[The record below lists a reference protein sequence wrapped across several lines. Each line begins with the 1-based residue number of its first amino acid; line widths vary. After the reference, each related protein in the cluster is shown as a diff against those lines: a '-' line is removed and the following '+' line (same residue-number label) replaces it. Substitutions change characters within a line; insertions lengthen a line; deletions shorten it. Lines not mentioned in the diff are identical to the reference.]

1 MLLVRSP
8 SLWVRRLREAS
19 NGSRFRTSL
28 VNRMNQMSSSFFSA
42 RERGIMIFRENC
54 RKFSVNYTLTSAE
67 FHGIIRANQLPV
79 VARQQRVNQLPTV
92 ARQRWVINSL
102 EKAHQLQGVSVCW
115 EWTNDR

>member
-1 MLLVRSP
+1 MSRSP
-8 SLWVRRLREAS
+8 SLWHRRIWEAS

-28 VNRMNQMSSSFFSA
+28 VNGMNQMSSSFLSA
-42 RERGIMIFRENC
+42 RERGIIIFRGDC
-54 RKFSVNYTLTSAE
+54 RKFCVNYTLTSAE
-67 FHGIIRANQLPV
+67 FYGIIRVNQVPV

-102 EKAHQLQGVSVCW
+102 GKAHQLQGVSLCW